1 MMISSGSGGVIGLG
15 YFERSVAEKDV
26 MVCAKTREKCM
37 SSEPCFGRNRGYK
50 FVSPLCFRG
59 VGENLNWEE
68 RRVHG
73 M

>member
-1 MMISSGSGGVIGLG
+1 MTTSSGSGEVMALG
-15 YFERSVAEKDV
+15 YFERLVVEKEV

-37 SSEPCFGRNRGYK
+37 SSEPCFGRNRGYR
-50 FVSPLCFRG
+50 FVCPLCLR
-59 VGENLNWEE
+59 VDGENLNWDE